1 MLLLVEDQGIVG
13 SDPPRL
19 VLLLLRF
26 STEARNIDFA
36 TNKILRQLRDYVN
49 DVLENY
55 FRQDSKFTLLSPII
69 LLSS

>member
-1 MLLLVEDQGIVG
+1 MLLLAEDQGIVG
-13 SDPPRL
+13 SDPQRL

-36 TNKILRQLRDYVN
+36 TNKTLRQLRDYVN

-55 FRQDSKFTLLSPII
+55 FRQDSKFTLMCHR
-69 LLSS
+69 